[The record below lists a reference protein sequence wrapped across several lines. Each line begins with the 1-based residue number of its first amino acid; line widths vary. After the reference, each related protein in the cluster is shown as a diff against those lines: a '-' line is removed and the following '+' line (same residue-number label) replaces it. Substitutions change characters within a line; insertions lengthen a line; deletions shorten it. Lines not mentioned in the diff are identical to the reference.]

1 MAPFV
6 VTEFIG
12 QQKSMLIAPAGYGK
26 TYTIAE
32 CLLHTPGKSLVLT
45 HTNAGVSA
53 LKEKFKARSIPPAKY
68 QVETISS
75 YVQKYVHS
83 FVSPAAIPSQ
93 DNKRAYFPYIISAAI
108 TILQSPCVTKI
119 IKSTY
124 QDLFVDEY
132 QDCTQSYHRIIM
144 ILSHYMRT
152 HLMGDPLQGIFGFSR
167 IDPLVDMT
175 DVSQMG
181 DFAKNS
187 YELVTPWRWNN
198 NGRED
203 LGIQLGLLREQ
214 LIRQQNVNIDYAAY
228 PAIIVHRIITDVL
241 YVELPRIINDILG
254 RYPNVLFIH
263 PISTSTDPRVDFVR
277 KFNNRI
283 YILESLDDKD
293 FYSLSR
299 VFDEVTPDI
308 LLPTLSAV
316 CGKLFGVTH
325 TKEWITDERVKNRQ
339 GENRDLSLRLNEKVR
354 FTTENFSRRNIA
366 SILEF
371 FRTELKMPIARVDLL
386 NSLIT
391 SLKEA
396 DENKCSVYEGMC
408 NARNRLRRYGRKIHG
423 HCIGTTLLTKGLECD
438 CVVLL
443 DIDAF
448 TDYRHL
454 YVALTRGS
462 KDIIV
467 IKLVPPEER
476 QGNLF

>member
-1 MAPFV
+1 
-6 VTEFIG
+6 
-12 QQKSMLIAPAGYGK
+12 MLIAPAGYGK
-26 TYTIAE
+26 TYAIAE
-32 CLLHTPGKSLVLT
+32 CLLYTSGKSLVLT

-53 LKEKFKARSIPPAKY
+53 LKEKFKARNIPPDKY

-83 FVSPAAIPSQ
+83 FVSPATIPSQ
-93 DNKRAYFPYIISAAI
+93 DDKRAYFSYIINAAI
-108 TILQSPCVTKI
+108 TILQSPWIAKI
-119 IKSTY
+119 IKNTY
-124 QDLFVDEY
+124 RDLFVDEY
-132 QDCTQSYHRIIM
+132 QDCTLSYHRVIM
-144 ILSHYMRT
+144 ILSCYMRT
-152 HLMGDPLQGIFGFSR
+152 HLMGDPLQGIFGFSAK
-167 IDPLVDMT
+167 DPLVDMR
-175 DVSQMG
+175 DVGQMG
-181 DFAKNS
+181 DFARNS
-187 YELVTPWRWNN
+187 YELVIPWRWNN
-198 NGRED
+198 NGRDD
-203 LGIQLGLLREQ
+203 LGIQLGLLRGQ

-254 RYPNVLFIH
+254 RYPNILFIH
-263 PISTSTDPRVDFVR
+263 PISAKTDPRVDFVR

-283 YILESLDDKD
+283 YMLESLDDKD

-299 VFDEVTPDI
+299 AFDAMTPDT
-308 LLPTLSAV
+308 LLSTLSV
-316 CGKLFGVTH
+316 ICGKLFGVTH

-339 GENRDLSLRLNEKVR
+339 GENKDLSLRLDEKVR

-371 FRTELKMPIARVDLL
+371 FRTELKMPVARADLL

-462 KDIIV
+462 RDIIV

>member
-1 MAPFV
+1 
-6 VTEFIG
+6 
-12 QQKSMLIAPAGYGK
+12 
-26 TYTIAE
+26 
-32 CLLHTPGKSLVLT
+32 
-45 HTNAGVSA
+45 
-53 LKEKFKARSIPPAKY
+53 
-68 QVETISS
+68 
-75 YVQKYVHS
+75 
-83 FVSPAAIPSQ
+83 
-93 DNKRAYFPYIISAAI
+93 
-108 TILQSPCVTKI
+108 
-119 IKSTY
+119 
-124 QDLFVDEY
+124 
-132 QDCTQSYHRIIM
+132 
-144 ILSHYMRT
+144 
-152 HLMGDPLQGIFGFSR
+152 MGDPLQGIFGFSAK
-167 IDPLVDMT
+167 DPLVDMR
-175 DVSQMG
+175 DVGQMG
-181 DFAKNS
+181 DFARNS
-187 YELVTPWRWNN
+187 YELVIPWRWNN
-198 NGRED
+198 NGRDD
-203 LGIQLGLLREQ
+203 LGIQLGLLRGQ

-254 RYPNVLFIH
+254 RYPNILFIH
-263 PISTSTDPRVDFVR
+263 PISAKTDPRVDFVR

-283 YILESLDDKD
+283 YMLESLDDKD

-299 VFDEVTPDI
+299 AFDAMTPDT
-308 LLPTLSAV
+308 LLSTLSV
-316 CGKLFGVTH
+316 ICGKLFGVTH

-339 GENRDLSLRLNEKVR
+339 GENKDLSLRLDEKVR

-371 FRTELKMPIARVDLL
+371 FRTELKMPVARADLL

-462 KDIIV
+462 RDIIV

>member
-1 MAPFV
+1 
-6 VTEFIG
+6 
-12 QQKSMLIAPAGYGK
+12 MLIAPAGYGK
-26 TYTIAE
+26 TYAIAE
-32 CLLHTPGKSLVLT
+32 CLLYTSGKSLVLT

-53 LKEKFKARSIPPAKY
+53 LKEKFKARNIPPDKY

-83 FVSPAAIPSQ
+83 FVSPATIPSQ
-93 DNKRAYFPYIISAAI
+93 DDKRAYFSYIINAAI
-108 TILQSPCVTKI
+108 TILQSPWIAKI
-119 IKSTY
+119 IKNTY
-124 QDLFVDEY
+124 RDLFVDEY
-132 QDCTQSYHRIIM
+132 QDCTLSYHRVIM
-144 ILSHYMRT
+144 ILSCYMRT
-152 HLMGDPLQGIFGFSR
+152 HLMGDPLQGIFGFSAK
-167 IDPLVDMT
+167 DPLVDMR
-175 DVSQMG
+175 DVGQMG
-181 DFAKNS
+181 DFARNS
-187 YELVTPWRWNN
+187 YELVIPWRWNN
-198 NGRED
+198 NGRDD
-203 LGIQLGLLREQ
+203 LGIQLGLLRGQ

-254 RYPNVLFIH
+254 RYPNILFIH
-263 PISTSTDPRVDFVR
+263 PISAKTDPRVDFVR

-283 YILESLDDKD
+283 YMLESLDDKD

-299 VFDEVTPDI
+299 AFDAMTPDT
-308 LLPTLSAV
+308 LLSTLSV
-316 CGKLFGVTH
+316 ICGKLFGVTH

-339 GENRDLSLRLNEKVR
+339 GENKDLSLRLDEKVR

-371 FRTELKMPIARVDLL
+371 FRTELKMPVARADLL

-462 KDIIV
+462 RDIIV
-467 IKLVPPEER
+467 IKLVTPEER

>member
-6 VTEFIG
+6 ATEFISK
-12 QQKSMLIAPAGYGK
+12 QKSMLIAPAGYGK
-26 TYTIAE
+26 TYAIAE

-53 LKEKFKARSIPPAKY
+53 LKERFKERNIPTTKY
-68 QVETISS
+68 HVETISS
-75 YVQKYVHS
+75 YAQKYVHS
-83 FVSPAAIPSQ
+83 FVNPTAIPSQ
-93 DNKRAYFPYIISAAI
+93 DNKKAYFPYIIS
-108 TILQSPCVTKI
+108 TVLTVLQNPCVAKI
-119 IKSTY
+119 IKNTY

-132 QDCTQSYHRIIM
+132 QDCTLSYHRIIM
-144 ILSHYMRT
+144 VLSHYMRT
-152 HLMGDPLQGIFGFSR
+152 HIMGDPLQGIFGFSAK
-167 IDPLVDMT
+167 DPLVDMR
-175 DVSQMG
+175 DVRQME
-181 DFAKNS
+181 DFAYNS
-187 YELVTPWRWNN
+187 YELEIPWRWNN

-203 LGIQLGLLREQ
+203 LGKQLGLLRGQ
-214 LIRQQNVNIDYAAY
+214 LIRQQNINIDYAVY

-254 RYPNVLFIH
+254 KYPNVLFIH

-283 YILESLDDKD
+283 YMLESLDDKD

-299 VFDEVTPDI
+299 AFDAMTPDT
-308 LLPTLSAV
+308 LLPTLSAI
-316 CGKLFGVTH
+316 CGKLFGITH
-325 TKEWITDERVKNRQ
+325 TKEWITDGRVKNRQ
-339 GENRDLSLRLNEKVR
+339 GENKDLSLRLDEKVR
-354 FTTENFSRRNIA
+354 FTKENFSHRNIA

-371 FRTELKMPIARVDLL
+371 FRTELKMPAARIDLL
-386 NSLIT
+386 NSLIL
-391 SLKEA
+391 SLKDA
-396 DENKCSVYEGMC
+396 DENKCSVYDAMC
-408 NARNRLRRYGRKIHG
+408 GTRNRLRRHGRKILG

-462 KDIIV
+462 RDIIV
-467 IKLVPPEER
+467 IKLVPSEER

>member
-6 VTEFIG
+6 ATEFISK
-12 QQKSMLIAPAGYGK
+12 QKSMLIAPAGYGK
-26 TYTIAE
+26 TYAIAE
-32 CLLHTPGKSLVLT
+32 CLLYTSGKSLVLT

-53 LKEKFKARSIPPAKY
+53 LKEKFKARNIPPDKY

-83 FVSPAAIPSQ
+83 FVSPATIPSQ
-93 DNKRAYFPYIISAAI
+93 DDKRAYFSYIINAAI
-108 TILQSPCVTKI
+108 TILQSPWIAKI
-119 IKSTY
+119 IKNTY
-124 QDLFVDEY
+124 RDLFVDEY
-132 QDCTQSYHRIIM
+132 QDCTLSYHRVIM
-144 ILSHYMRT
+144 ILSCYMRT
-152 HLMGDPLQGIFGFSR
+152 HLMGDPLQGIFGFSAK
-167 IDPLVDMT
+167 DPLVDMR
-175 DVSQMG
+175 DVGQMG
-181 DFAKNS
+181 DFARNS
-187 YELVTPWRWNN
+187 YELVIPWRWNN
-198 NGRED
+198 NGRDD
-203 LGIQLGLLREQ
+203 LGIQLGLLRGQ

-241 YVELPRIINDILG
+241 YVELPRIINDILV
-254 RYPNVLFIH
+254 RYPNILFIH
-263 PISTSTDPRVDFVR
+263 PISAKTDPRVDFVR

-283 YILESLDDKD
+283 YMLESLDDKD

-299 VFDEVTPDI
+299 AFDAMTPDT
-308 LLPTLSAV
+308 LLSTLSV
-316 CGKLFGVTH
+316 ICGKLFGVTH

-339 GENRDLSLRLNEKVR
+339 GENKDLSLRLDEKVR

-371 FRTELKMPIARVDLL
+371 FRTELKMPVARADLL

-462 KDIIV
+462 RDIIV